1 MSETADKLL
10 VLAELHN
17 NRRTVFKFCEPA
29 GTSRDLL
36 FNRIL
41 NGTYTKPFLVE
52 EFEHR
57 SMCFSLDGCTQS
69 EMRLDNPYELVSEY
83 TRKMM
88 GFLVL
93 RPRPERV
100 LIVGLGGGSLVKYCH
115 RYLPSAR
122 VTTVEIDADVIA
134 LRSQFFI
141 PPDDERLQVVHAD
154 GAEHVAAM
162 VERGER
168 TDAILVDAYDHTGIA
183 KAVVEPSFIENA
195 KQALG
200 ARGVF
205 VMNLVAELGDCKKH
219 VETIRRVFGDPVLVI
234 AMQCGGNFVV
244 FAGQA
249 LRDRKRL
256 ALVARNAERIEG
268 KLGLVFPTL
277 LRHLTEFADKWVFGG
292 RHVLK

>member
-1 MSETADKLL
+1 MNEIADKLL
-10 VLAELHN
+10 VLAELNN

-29 GTSRDLL
+29 DTSRDVL
-36 FNRIL
+36 FNSIL

-52 EFEHR
+52 EFAHR

-88 GFLVL
+88 EFLVL

-115 RYLPSAR
+115 RHLQTTQ

-134 LRSQFFI
+134 LRSQFFV
-141 PPDDERLQVVHAD
+141 PPDDERLKVVHAD

-162 VERGER
+162 GERGER

-195 KQALG
+195 KKVLG
-200 ARGVF
+200 TRGVF

-219 VETIRRVFGDPVLVI
+219 VETIRCVFGDPVLVI

-249 LRDRKRL
+249 LCDRKRV
-256 ALVARNAERIEG
+256 ALVAR
-268 KLGLVFPTL
+268 T
-277 LRHLTEFADKWVFGG
+277 TSMDKRQVNT
-292 RHVLK
+292 